1 MLKKKDLYR
10 LPWSKND
17 NPIAWLEIT
26 DLCNLHCEGCYR
38 QRLSGHKPLEE
49 VKEEILFFKEWR
61 NPDNLS
67 IAGGEP
73 LLHPQLPEIVAFAA
87 ERGIKP
93 IVLTNGA
100 LLTPELLRELKAA
113 GLAGFT
119 LHIDSHQGRPGWQG
133 KDEEAHNNLRQHY
146 AEMIA
151 SVGGH
156 LITVFN
162 ATVYPSTFHQI
173 PAVLRWGQSHIDL
186 VDGLVFITYRLFDTD
201 ANVGLDLAGE
211 RIEAER
217 LSYSSGHVDESFV
230 SGPEVADLIQE
241 CCPQFQVGSYLGGT
255 VRHDSFKWLG
265 AATIGN
271 RHAIYGSVG
280 KQTMEVAQAGHH
292 LLRGTYLAYLS
303 ELRHP
308 AVAFLLAPWDRM
320 VRRTAGRWLS
330 DVVRHPGRL
339 FDNLHVQTIGII
351 QAPDLQSSGL
361 VDMCD
366 SCPDMTVWEGNLV
379 NSCRL
384 DEYRL
389 FGALISVA
397 AKGAVAEEQGAPPEP
412 QAAPAED

>member
-1 MLKKKDLYR
+1 
-10 LPWSKND
+10 
-17 NPIAWLEIT
+17 
-26 DLCNLHCEGCYR
+26 
-38 QRLSGHKPLEE
+38 
-49 VKEEILFFKEWR
+49 
-61 NPDNLS
+61 
-67 IAGGEP
+67 
-73 LLHPQLPEIVAFAA
+73 
-87 ERGIKP
+87 
-93 IVLTNGA
+93 
-100 LLTPELLRELKAA
+100 
-113 GLAGFT
+113 
-119 LHIDSHQGRPGWQG
+119 
-133 KDEEAHNNLRQHY
+133 
-146 AEMIA
+146 MIA

-162 ATVYPSTFHQI
+162 ATVYPSTFHEI

-211 RIEAER
+211 RVQAER

-280 KQTMEVAQAGHH
+280 KETMEVAQAGHH

-308 AVAFLLAPWDRM
+308 AMAFLLAPWDRA

-339 FDNLHVQTIGII
+339 FDKLYVQTIGII

-366 SCPDMTVWEGNLV
+366 SCPDMTVWDGKLV

-389 FGALISVA
+389 FGGLISVA
-397 AKGAVAEEQGAPPEP
+397 VKGEVAEEQGASPEP
-412 QAAPAED
+412 QVAPAED